1 MAAMVSLTASGCRGG
16 GGRCFFF
23 SAGGAGAGAQGWDGW
38 ISIAGKVR
46 PITHGV
52 SNAEGAAGRAVCETD
67 DS

>member
-1 MAAMVSLTASGCRGG
+1 MVVEGAFCSLL
-16 GGRCFFF
+16 
-23 SAGGAGAGAQGWDGW
+23 GAGAGAQGWDGW

-52 SNAEGAAGRAVCETD
+52 SSAEGATGRAVCETD